1 MSAAGLAEARRRM
14 VQHGESEEAV
24 LAFEHSYA
32 ELEQVLETGS
42 GGTIPE
48 STIDPLTDVPSL
60 EDYAPPDEA
69 MSAALRQVAMVKL
82 NGGLGTSMG
91 ITGPKSALVVKDGL
105 SFLDVIA
112 RQTLA
117 LRKQYGVDLPLIL
130 MNSFRTRDESLAIL
144 GRYPDLELD
153 GLPLDFLQ
161 SAEPKLRAD
170 DLSPVD
176 WPADSELEW
185 CPPGHGD
192 VYLSLSTTGLLKAL
206 LDKGIRYVFLS
217 NADNLGATCDPRIAA
232 WLVANDVPYVAEVC
246 DRTVNDRKGGHLAV
260 RKSDGQLVLR
270 DSAMVEEQ
278 DEDAFQDIG
287 RHRTFHANNL
297 WVDLTVLDSL
307 LRDSAARGEA
317 GIGLPI
323 LVNRKTVDPSD
334 SSSTDVIQIE
344 TAMGGAVV
352 RIEGAR
358 AIHVPRT
365 RFRPVKTTNE
375 LLLVRSDIFELDDQS
390 AIVSVI
396 THPDP
401 YVDLDKPYK
410 LVPGFEKRFPRG
422 APSLREATSLRVKG
436 DVTFG
441 ADVVCIGDVTV
452 EASAPATIEDGRRL
466 TGVTSLDGAG

>member
-24 LAFEHSYA
+24 RAFERSYA
-32 ELEQVLETGS
+32 DLEQVLETGS

-60 EDYAPPDEA
+60 EDYAPTDEA
-69 MSAALRQVAMVKL
+69 QAAALRQVAMVKL

-91 ITGPKSALVVKDGL
+91 ITGPKSALVVKNGL

-117 LRKQYGVDLPLIL
+117 LRKEYGVDLPLIL
-130 MNSFRTRDESLAIL
+130 MNSFRTRDESLRIL
-144 GRYPDLELD
+144 ANYPDLEIE

-192 VYLSLSTTGLLKAL
+192 VYLSLATTGLLQSL
-206 LDKGIRYVFLS
+206 LEKGFRYVFLS

-232 WLVANDVPYVAEVC
+232 WLVENDVPYVAEVC

-270 DSAMVEEQ
+270 DSAMVEPQ
-278 DEDAFQDIG
+278 DEEAFQDIG
-287 RHRTFHANNL
+287 RHTTFHANNL
-297 WVDLTVLDSL
+297 WVDLRVLDNL
-307 LRDSAARGEA
+307 LRESAARGEA
-317 GIGLPI
+317 GIGLPVI
-323 LVNRKTVDPSD
+323 VNRKTVDPSD

-390 AIVSVI
+390 TVVSVI
-396 THPDP
+396 MHPDP
-401 YVDLDKPYK
+401 YIDLDKAYK
-410 LVPGFEKRFPRG
+410 LVPGFEQRFPEG
-422 APSLREATSLRVKG
+422 VPSLRQATSLRITG

-441 ADVVCIGDVTV
+441 ADVVCIGDVTL
-452 EASAPATIEDGRRL
+452 EADGPATVPAGRRL
-466 TGVTSLDGAG
+466 TGVVQLGGAG